1 MTYTQTNR
9 SVGSS
14 QLNLFTSNI
23 PFGEEWIAFADDTY
37 YYCVYGNLN
46 INNSNQ
52 VSFTDST
59 VMKVVRSYTSS
70 QELIISEEASTTV
83 NVPFPINVS
92 SNIGIGV
99 LTSTRVEEYN
109 YNQVV
114 TFGTGV
120 LFTLLL
126 VTIGLSIIRKRWL
139 V

>member
-9 SVGSS
+9 GVSSS
-14 QLNLFTSNI
+14 QLNLFTSYI
-23 PFGEEWIAFADDTY
+23 PYGDEWIAFADETY
-37 YYCVYGNLN
+37 YYCVYGKVNT
-46 INNSNQ
+46 NNRNQ

-59 VMKVVRSYTSS
+59 VMKVARSYTTS
-70 QELIISEEASTTV
+70 QDLIITEEATTTV

-99 LTSTRVEEYN
+99 LMSTRVEEYN
-109 YNQVV
+109 YNQVA